1 MTKLNYAKH
10 QPISLKDHPDFNE
23 QWLQKRIEEDLTIL
37 GLGETILL
45 GRERSQERA
54 GRLDLLL
61 TTPEQDRR
69 YEVELMLGA
78 TDASHIIRCIEYW
91 DIERRR
97 YPGYEHC
104 AVLVAEDITSRFLNV
119 IGLLSGT
126 VPLVAIQLNAL
137 SVGDNVVLNFVR
149 VLDQRLLRRDDTSI
163 TKIQSVDRSY
173 WINKSKE
180 PIIQLADEVL
190 GIINEKAQTQQQLNY
205 NKYYIGLS
213 DGTRAKNFIRFK
225 PFKKSLRVIIP
236 GGWSEERSARFEEAG
251 LEADEKNGK
260 LIFNL
265 SPADLKKNSELVN
278 SVIHEVVGQQNNS

>member
-1 MTKLNYAKH
+1 MTKMNYAKH
-10 QPISLKDHPDFNE
+10 QPISLKGHLEFNE
-23 QWLQKRIEEDLTIL
+23 KWLQDRIAEDPTIL
-37 GLGETILL
+37 GLGETVLL
-45 GRERSQERA
+45 DRERPQERA

-61 TTPEQDRR
+61 TSPEQDRR

-163 TKIQSVDRSY
+163 TKLQSVDRSY

-180 PIIQLADEVL
+180 PIIQLVDALL

-213 DGTRAKNFIRFK
+213 DGTRSKNFIRFK

-236 GGWSEERSARFEEAG
+236 GGWSEERSARFEEEG

-265 SPADLKKNSELVN
+265 SPADLEKNSELVN
-278 SVIHEVVGQQNNS
+278 SVIHEVVGQQNS